1 MDAMQ
6 TQMTEPLTA
15 PALYPA
21 ADLRAWT
28 AAAFAAAGVRAADA
42 EQTARMLVRTNLR
55 GIDTHGMVRV
65 AAYMDKVRS
74 GEVNAIP
81 NPVTETRDGVLFF
94 DGDGGL
100 GQSVA
105 TAALH
110 LAVEQAR
117 EQAVVTCLIRRS
129 GHLAALG
136 QFALEVAEQGMIAL
150 ICQETPP
157 LMALRGSL
165 RPSIGNNPIAFA
177 APVAGA
183 APLVFDM
190 ATSVVARGNVLDAV
204 REGHSSLPEGWA
216 IGPDGEP
223 TTDPAHALKGAMLP
237 IAGHKGVGLAMMVQV
252 LAGSLSASTTAHS
265 ASTYSSTGSAGN
277 VSAFAMVINP
287 ERMIGRAPFDQ
298 HMRAWIDTYKAAS
311 GENGRYPGERAAD
324 VERRRTSEGIPL
336 GAKIVAE
343 LTRVGQ
349 LVGCPFDAAAG

>member
-1 MDAMQ
+1 MP
-6 TQMTEPLTA
+6 EPSA
-15 PALYPA
+15 PGLYRA

-28 AAAFAAAGVRAADA
+28 AAAFVAAGVRPADA
-42 EQTARMLVRTNLR
+42 EHTARVLVRTNLR

-65 AAYMDKVRS
+65 AAYLDKVRS
-74 GEVNAIP
+74 GEVNATP
-81 NPVTETRDGVLFF
+81 HPVGEWRDGVLLF

-105 TAALH
+105 TQALR

-117 EQAVVTCLIRRS
+117 RQSVVTCLVRRS

-157 LMALRGSL
+157 LMALRGAA
-165 RPSIGNNPIAFA
+165 RASIGNNPIAFA
-177 APVAGA
+177 APVAGG

-204 REGHSSLPEGWA
+204 REGRETLPEGWA

-252 LAGSLSASTTAHS
+252 LAGSLSASATAHS
-265 ASTYSSTGSAGN
+265 AAAHAATSSAGN

-287 ERMIGRAPFDQ
+287 ERVIGRAAFDE
-298 HMRAWIDTYKAAS
+298 HMQAWIETYKAAS

-324 VERRRTSEGIPL
+324 VERRRAIEGIPL
-336 GAKIVAE
+336 GDKVVAE
-343 LTRVGQ
+343 LAKVGQ